1 MRRPA
6 HPAGEGKSGCPE
18 RTLGS
23 GLAWQARRSHSLA
36 AELWASGILEACILA
51 TLVDQPARV
60 TRRQMNHWARDFDS
74 IGRVRSPRQNLF
86 R

>member
-1 MRRPA
+1 
-6 HPAGEGKSGCPE
+6 
-18 RTLGS
+18 
-23 GLAWQARRSHSLA
+23 
-36 AELWASGILEACILA
+36 LWASGILEACILA